1 MDYITVKEAAEKW
14 GVSTRSITYHLVGG
28 RIPGTVKKGNLW
40 LIPTAAEKPVDLR
53 RGKKKH

>member
-1 MDYITVKEAAEKW
+1 MDYIAVKGAAEKW
-14 GVSTRSITYHLVGG
+14 NVSTRSITDHLVDG
-28 RIPGTVKKGNLW
+28 RIPGAVIKGNLL